1 LIFQDDPLEE
11 GDDPRRRPRIAMRA
25 TSFDIFGCMPKP
37 WIVGAIAFVLGA
49 VTASGAWT
57 AFPPSPK
64 KLVATPEPKNS
75 GSGEGES
82 DLAKAN
88 ANLTSALHECD
99 RRLTELGERPV
110 GIPTPVASAPAPSES
125 GGRRGD
131 RGNRRERPPMTK
143 EDWEKMAE
151 NGIVPVRVPC
161 IRDKPWSPSE
171 RVVDRLGLA
180 PSDTEALKAAYEAS
194 NKRMNDQIR
203 PLCAQALGSP
213 EAADKVGASQ
223 CIDVINSSARKS
235 NADATKQAL
244 SRVAEV
250 QAGKREPPKAGS
262 DTPAVEQLALL
273 LTKESKTFE
282 SDLAQKLGPEEAK
295 RLANAPELCSDRKML
310 RAGEIDP
317 SMFGGQQQQRRG
329 NR

>member
-1 LIFQDDPLEE
+1 
-11 GDDPRRRPRIAMRA
+11 
-25 TSFDIFGCMPKP
+25 MPKP

-64 KLVATPEPKNS
+64 KASMTPEPKSS
-75 GSGEGES
+75 GSTESDS

-88 ANLTSALHECD
+88 ANLTNALHECD

-110 GIPTPVASAPAPSES
+110 GIPTTVASAPAPENSGR
-125 GGRRGD
+125 GGRGRE
-131 RGNRRERPPMTK
+131 RRERAPMTK

-180 PSDTEALKAAYEAS
+180 PSDTDALKTAYESS

-203 PLCAQALGSP
+203 PLCAQVLGSP

-223 CIDVINSSARKS
+223 CIDVINNSARKS
-235 NADATKQAL
+235 NADQTKQAL

-250 QAGKREPPKAGS
+250 QAGKREPPKAGAS
-262 DTPAVEQLALL
+262 DTPPVEQLALL

-282 SDLAQKLGPEEAK
+282 DELAQKLGPEEAK

>member
-1 LIFQDDPLEE
+1 M
-11 GDDPRRRPRIAMRA
+11 RPSSRSSMKIRCDQQVWSDS
-25 TSFDIFGCMPKP
+25 SFDIVRCMPKP
-37 WIVGAIAFVLGA
+37 WVVGALAFVLGA

-57 AFPPSPK
+57 AFPPSPSK
-64 KLVATPEPKNS
+64 VVATPEPKS
-75 GSGEGES
+75 SATGESDS

-110 GIPTPVASAPAPSES
+110 GVPTTVASAPAPENS
-125 GGRRGD
+125 GGRRGN
-131 RGNRRERPPMTK
+131 RERRERPPMTK

-151 NGIVPVRVPC
+151 NGIVPVRIPC

-171 RVVDRLGLA
+171 RAVDRLGLA
-180 PSDTEALKAAYEAS
+180 PADTDALKAAYEAS
-194 NKRMNDQIR
+194 NKRMNEQIR
-203 PLCAQALGSP
+203 PLCAQVLGSP

-223 CIDVINSSARKS
+223 CIDVINNSARKS
-235 NADATKQAL
+235 NADQTKQAL

-250 QAGKREPPKAGS
+250 QAGKREPPKVGA

-282 SDLAQKLGPEEAK
+282 ADLAQKLGPDEAK

-310 RAGEIDP
+310 RAGDIDP
-317 SMFGGQQQQRRG
+317 SMFGGQPQQRRG